1 MSVMVL
7 LQSADMINQREMA
20 IDKGNHSSHDD
31 CRNHRSRAQ
40 PLQMVKEEQ
49 ENRADV
55 RISVTSKHTFTFPKS
70 FFPA

>member
-49 ENRADV
+49 GEQGVCKNQHELKAY
-55 RISVTSKHTFTFPKS
+55 ILF
-70 FFPA
+70 